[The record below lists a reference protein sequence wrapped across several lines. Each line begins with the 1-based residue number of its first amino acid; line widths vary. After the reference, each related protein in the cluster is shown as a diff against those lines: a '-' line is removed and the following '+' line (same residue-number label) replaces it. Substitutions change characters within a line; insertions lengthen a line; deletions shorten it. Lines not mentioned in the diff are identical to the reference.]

1 MPNQSMSFQISG
13 DEANNLSKWSE
24 LSGISKSQIVR
35 DGIKLKINELKKRF
49 PDKDNSA
56 YLNR

>member
-1 MPNQSMSFQISG
+1 MSFQISG